1 MTDSKEGNMAA
12 IGDDDDVLE
21 GDVQDAE
28 AGAGA
33 MVAGGVFGSTI
44 GPGGIVGGAGAG
56 AGAGVIASDLVD
68 TSGMASDPDTESS
81 PDSFAGSGPEKAQQG
96 VPGDTE
102 M

>member
-1 MTDSKEGNMAA
+1 MGA

-21 GDVQDAE
+21 EEVKDAE
-28 AGAGA
+28 GGAGA

-56 AGAGVIASDLVD
+56 AGAGVIAADLVD
-68 TSGMASDPDTESS
+68 TSGMAPDPDRESS

-102 M
+102 R